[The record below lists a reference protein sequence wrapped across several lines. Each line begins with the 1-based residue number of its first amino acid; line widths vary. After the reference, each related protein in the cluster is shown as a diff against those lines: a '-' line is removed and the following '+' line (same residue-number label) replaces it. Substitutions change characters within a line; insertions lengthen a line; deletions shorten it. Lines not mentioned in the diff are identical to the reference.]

1 MSDKDKGKIGL
12 RVLIVLMII
21 VDVLQYTVL
30 DSDYV
35 ATTNSLVTTLAGM
48 AVVEAV
54 TCFED
59 GTSIGIGII
68 VVALV
73 LFILEG
79 TAFFLYSQL
88 AGALV
93 CFIICIL
100 FQMWYFYWRR

>member
-1 MSDKDKGKIGL
+1 MSNKDKGKIGL
-12 RVLIVLMII
+12 RVLIGLMII
-21 VDVLQYTVL
+21 VDVLQYTVF
-30 DSDYV
+30 SDYA

-79 TAFFLYSQL
+79 PAFFLYSQL